1 MMTEKTKDRFLKE
14 YEDLLKRIIELD
26 VYIANWDDLGEDF
39 EERPST
45 PIELFHLQSQTM
57 FQYQKILEW
66 RAKIEGI
73 TEIYDIQ
80 RKYITD
86 LAKTAVE

>member
-1 MMTEKTKDRFLKE
+1 MMTEKAKDRFLEE
-14 YEDLLKRIIELD
+14 YEDLFKRIIELD
-26 VYIANWDDLGEDF
+26 VYIANWDDLEEDF

-45 PIELFHLQSQTM
+45 PIELFHLQAQAM
-57 FQYQKILEW
+57 RQYQGILEW

-80 RKYITD
+80 RKYITE

>member
-45 PIELFHLQSQTM
+45 PIRLFHLQAQTM
-57 FQYQKILEW
+57 HQYREILEW
-66 RAKIEGI
+66 RAETEGI
-73 TEIYDIQ
+73 TEIYNIQ
-80 RKYITD
+80 RKYIAE
-86 LAKTAVE
+86 LAKKGVE